1 MNSNI
6 LMKFIFFRFIGIEV
20 LKKFYFLNLF
30 YNFIFRIENFVRSI
44 LLVELNL
51 SMNEFEDIFYML
63 SMMNF

>member
-1 MNSNI
+1 MKSNI

>member
-1 MNSNI
+1 
-6 LMKFIFFRFIGIEV
+6 MKFIFFRFIGIEV

-30 YNFIFRIENFVRSI
+30 YNFIFYIENFVRSI